1 MIADNIKDFKKN
13 NILENK
19 FKNLKEII
27 KSMDS
32 ILVAFSGGVDST
44 LLLKVAVDVLKNEN
58 VLAVTAKS
66 ATFPQREI
74 RKAVEIAGSLKA
86 KHMIMESSE
95 LDNPSYINNDTQR
108 CYFCKTELFE
118 DLKKIAEREGI
129 RFVADGQNYDDI
141 NDFRPGMKAALEK
154 GVRSPLKESFLT
166 KAEIRKLSKRL
177 GLPNW
182 SSPSFACLS
191 SRIPYGT
198 QIRKELLERIDFLE
212 NLLLDLGFS
221 QVRVRHHNST
231 ARIEVLEQE
240 MNKFND
246 PDIRMQIITKFK
258 EQGYLYV
265 TLDLEGYK
273 TGSMNKILSKN
284 P

>member
-1 MIADNIKDFKKN
+1 MGDNIKEN

-86 KHMIMESSE
+86 RHMIMESSE

-141 NDFRPGMKAALEK
+141 SDFRPGMKAALEK

-191 SRIPYGT
+191 SRISYGT

>member
-1 MIADNIKDFKKN
+1 MGDNIKEN

-141 NDFRPGMKAALEK
+141 SDFRPGMKAALEK

-191 SRIPYGT
+191 SRISYGT

>member
-141 NDFRPGMKAALEK
+141 SDFRPGMKAALEK

-191 SRIPYGT
+191 SRISYGT

>member
-1 MIADNIKDFKKN
+1 
-13 NILENK
+13 
-19 FKNLKEII
+19 
-27 KSMDS
+27 MDS

-141 NDFRPGMKAALEK
+141 SDFRPGMKAALEK

-191 SRIPYGT
+191 SRISYGT